1 MRGVVM
7 NARKHQ
13 QGITLFGFVLTMFLI
28 GFVAFTTLKLFP
40 VYMEHFSILSSLE
53 SLEQERDK
61 EFVGAAE
68 VRNTLLRRFQ
78 INNVTQASKDDIS
91 IIRDGQ
97 IYHVE
102 IAYEVR
108 IPFLSNV
115 SLVVSFN
122 NTAEVPAR

>member
-1 MRGVVM
+1 M
-7 NARKHQ
+7 NARMHQ

-28 GFVAFTTLKLFP
+28 GFVVFTTLKLFP

-61 EFVGAAE
+61 EYVGAVE

-78 INNVTQASKDDIS
+78 MNNVSQAGKDDIS

-108 IPFLSNV
+108 IPFISNV